1 LTAGSPAIHDPPML
15 RVFIALAV
23 FSAPAMAASG
33 QFEGVY
39 VREGAAPLKGNR
51 EILELKCALA
61 PVVIGQDGLGAGYFL
76 DADALRKTGTLS
88 YVKAHEFDCR
98 YNPATKV
105 ETCQSKELSDGR
117 TLHYYRSNVYQ
128 VFTPDL
134 QQGHSLLSPEEV
146 ADWTVSQGLNPANRF
161 AYHRCKCLTRDKVEA
176 RASTAVNQLSGDETS
191 RRLYWDDEHPSAD
204 DLSLARD
211 ALDKL
216 GACNVGETS

>member
-1 LTAGSPAIHDPPML
+1 MLRILTA
-15 RVFIALAV
+15 LA
-23 FSAPAMAASG
+23 FFTAPALAASG

-39 VREGAAPLKGNR
+39 VREDAAPLKANN

-76 DADALRKTGTLS
+76 DTDALRKSGTLS
-88 YVKAHEFDCR
+88 YIKGHEFDCR
-98 YNPATKV
+98 YNPDTKV

-128 VFTPDL
+128 VFTPEL

-146 ADWTVSQGLNPANRF
+146 ADWTVSKKLNPANRF

-176 RASTAVNQLSGDETS
+176 RASTAANQLSGEETS
-191 RRLYWDDEHPSAD
+191 RRLFWDDGDPSTD
-204 DLSLARD
+204 DLSLARE

>member
-1 LTAGSPAIHDPPML
+1 ML
-15 RVFIALAV
+15 RALIVLAV
-23 FSAPAMAASG
+23 LSAPAMAASG

-39 VREGAAPLKGNR
+39 VREGAAPLAANR
-51 EILELKCALA
+51 ELLELKCALA

-76 DADALRKTGTLS
+76 DADALKKSGTLS
-88 YVKAHEFDCR
+88 YIKGHEFDCR
-98 YNPATKV
+98 YNPATNV

-117 TLHYYRSNVYQ
+117 ELRYFRSNVYQ

-146 ADWTVSQGLNPANRF
+146 ADWSVSKKLNPENRF
-161 AYHRCKCLTRDKVEA
+161 AYNRCKCLTRDKVEA
-176 RASTAVNQLSGDETS
+176 RASTTINQLSGDETS
-191 RRLYWDDEHPSAD
+191 RRLYWGDDEPSMD
-204 DLSLARD
+204 DLSLARE

>member
-1 LTAGSPAIHDPPML
+1 ML
-15 RVFIALAV
+15 RVLIALA
-23 FSAPAMAASG
+23 FIAGPALAASG

-39 VREGAAPLKGNR
+39 VREGAALLKSNN
-51 EILELKCALA
+51 EVLELKCALA

-76 DADALRKTGTLS
+76 DAHALRKNGTLS
-88 YVKAHEFDCR
+88 YIKGHEFDCR

-105 ETCQSKELSDGR
+105 ETCESKELSDGR

-146 ADWTVSQGLNPANRF
+146 ADWTISQKLNPENRF
-161 AYHRCKCLTRDKVEA
+161 AYHRCACLTRDKVEA
-176 RASTAVNQLSGDETS
+176 RASTAANQLSGEETS
-191 RRLYWDDEHPSAD
+191 RRLFWGDDDPSTD
-204 DLSLARD
+204 DLSLARE